1 MWDAVGGC
9 SSWRGQLRGPG
20 AQVAK
25 VGVQGES
32 HCPCLECVGTPK
44 AMGPPGDL
52 FHVICDN
59 RMGGG

>member
-1 MWDAVGGC
+1 M
-9 SSWRGQLRGPG
+9 
-20 AQVAK
+20 AK